1 MPFDEFLSFMLQLFL
16 AFAMTLFHPVI
27 NLGLEKSQSFID
39 LMVGYLLVGN
49 PAIDGLLDRMGWNVS
64 A

>member
-27 NLGLEKSQSFID
+27 NLGLEKSQCLID
-39 LMVGYLLVGN
+39 LMVGYLLARY
-49 PAIDGLLDRMGWNVS
+49 PAIDCLLDRMGRNV
-64 A
+64 